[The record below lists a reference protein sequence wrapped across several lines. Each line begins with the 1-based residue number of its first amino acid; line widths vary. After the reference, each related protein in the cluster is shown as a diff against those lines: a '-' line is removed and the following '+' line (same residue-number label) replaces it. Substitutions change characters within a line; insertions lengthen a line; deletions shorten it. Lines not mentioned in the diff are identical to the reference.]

1 MFPQTNVYGRK
12 QTEKSFISG
21 LVFNFALARL
31 EDSLIGGRARAD
43 DRREECAQPSS
54 SLMSMTGAVRA
65 SDFRVIGKRI
75 RHGYSARV

>member
-31 EDSLIGGRARAD
+31 DDSLIGLVDARARTID
-43 DRREECAQPSS
+43 
-54 SLMSMTGAVRA
+54 VRN
-65 SDFRVIGKRI
+65 VLNQV
-75 RHGYSARV
+75 HLL